1 MQKDGGQRYQE
12 DTLGQE
18 RQNQGKLTMKVETVM
33 TTNQK
38 HLVTGKESELL
49 EATTAIKKIVMGY
62 SKDTPFSL
70 YAAIAWQR
78 DRS

>member
-1 MQKDGGQRYQE
+1 M
-12 DTLGQE
+12 LGQE
-18 RQNQGKLTMKVETVM
+18 KQNQGKLTLKVEKVM
-33 TTNQK
+33 STSQN

-49 EATTAIKKIVMGY
+49 EATTTVMGR

-70 YAAIAWQR
+70 YAIAWQK